1 MITRDEIR
9 YIPELHKSIK
19 RDKEQLLFLREKA
32 TCIPSST
39 TDHERVQSSP
49 SNHGNKYVEA
59 AVDLSRDIQ
68 KKEALL
74 TELQQNAKTFI
85 ETIEEPRARRVLE
98 LRYLKCYTWEDV
110 SELAGYTMRWA
121 QHIEWT
127 IVRNL

>member
-9 YIPELHKSIK
+9 SIPELHKSII

-39 TDHERVQSSP
+39 TDREHVQSSP

-59 AVDLSRDIQ
+59 AVDLSHDIQ
-68 KKEALL
+68 KKEARLA
-74 TELQQNAKTFI
+74 TMQQNARGFI
-85 ETIEEPRARRVLE
+85 ETIEDPKARKVLE
-98 LRYLKCYTWEDV
+98 MRYLKCYTWEEV
-110 SELAGYTMRWA
+110 SELSGYTMRWA